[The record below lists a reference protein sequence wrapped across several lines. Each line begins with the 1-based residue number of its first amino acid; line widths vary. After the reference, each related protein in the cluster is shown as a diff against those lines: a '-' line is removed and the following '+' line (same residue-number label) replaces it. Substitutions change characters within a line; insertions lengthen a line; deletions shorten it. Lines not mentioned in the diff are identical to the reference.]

1 MCQRL
6 ARSRWHNET
15 RRAEAGLTRGGRDIR
30 RSQEEGRPPGTG
42 ALAELFLPV
51 GLKGP
56 GAGNVVEPE
65 GRGGWGDP
73 WHPLRSPARGWRLL
87 GAGRNG
93 KINSS
98 LGLPLPPTS
107 SHCSPCLLL
116 PNWTRA
122 PISAGRSPAS
132 KSKSSCEVGQPQ
144 RSTRAH
150 SMAGQ
155 RAGPVA
161 GNFFFLIN

>member
-1 MCQRL
+1 MPVCVCQGL
-6 ARSRWHNET
+6 ARSRWHSET
-15 RRAEAGLTRGGRDIR
+15 RRAEAGLTRGGRDIQ

-56 GAGNVVEPE
+56 RAGNVVEPE

-73 WHPLRSPARGWRLL
+73 WHPLRSLARGWRLL

-93 KINSS
+93 KINLS

-107 SHCSPCLLL
+107 TAPPACCSQTGPGL
-116 PNWTRA
+116 PSLQATVQPPRA
-122 PISAGRSPAS
+122 KVAVKWGNRRDPPGPTAWLGR
-132 KSKSSCEVGQPQ
+132 ELV
-144 RSTRAH
+144 R
-150 SMAGQ
+150 
-155 RAGPVA
+155 
-161 GNFFFLIN
+161 